1 MNSGYAPH
9 EPFSD
14 AALRAA
20 AQLVRESM
28 LRVLEEKE
36 PEEHSFTEAFLEKIR
51 KLVVIDRRRMR
62 TRVFYQRVAGIILGI
77 LIGSGFFLAFNPEAR
92 ADFLNWVRTT
102 YENSILYEFFQGAKK
117 EEATLPEIEFTWLPG
132 EYEIQEVFNDGH
144 SKTIILSAD
153 DDTMVLKCWVGEEL
167 SHIEIFTD
175 DYIQTETEVNGRK
188 ADYFQPN
195 DPETAG
201 VLIWTESDDEY
212 ILYLLAEHPQEIM
225 NKIAEKIMLK

>member
-117 EEATLPEIEFTWLPG
+117 DEALLPEIEFTWLPG
-132 EYEIQEVFNDGH
+132 EYEIQEIYNDGH
-144 SKTIILSAD
+144 SMTFLLASNENNMLLNCWLIDEAD
-153 DDTMVLKCWVGEEL
+153 QYEV
-167 SHIEIFTD
+167 FTD
-175 DYIQTETEVNGRK
+175 DYIREETQVSGSS
-188 ADYFQPN
+188 ADFYRSIN
-195 DPETAG
+195 SSANIL
-201 VLIWTESDDEY
+201 VWTNANNSVELNLNARCSKEEM
-212 ILYLLAEHPQEIM
+212 I
-225 NKIAEKIMLK
+225 KIAEGIEEK